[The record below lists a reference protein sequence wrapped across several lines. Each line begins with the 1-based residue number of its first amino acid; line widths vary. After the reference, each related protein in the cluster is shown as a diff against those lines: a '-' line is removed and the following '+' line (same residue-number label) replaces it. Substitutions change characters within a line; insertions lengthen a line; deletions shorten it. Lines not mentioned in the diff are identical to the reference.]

1 MNEITG
7 KYWHQFLASLPVDS
21 PYRDR
26 VFTAEGWGSDPGMAD
41 ELGILIRDGIK
52 TATCSAQWEW
62 EFDGEQ
68 WPDPG
73 HLTIVLNGRDEPL
86 CIIEVTEITIQA
98 FNQVDAQFAYE
109 EGEGD
114 RSLAYWR
121 TVHQRFFEHAMK
133 KIGRTFSVDIPLI
146 CERFRVI
153 YVGCD
158 HHDKTSDLII

>member
-7 KYWHQFLASLPVDS
+7 KYWRQFLTSLPVDS
-21 PYRDR
+21 LYPDR
-26 VFTAEGWGSDPGMAD
+26 PFSAEGWGSDPEMAD
-41 ELGILIRDGIK
+41 ELGMLIKDGIK

-62 EFDGEQ
+62 EYDGEQ
-68 WPDPG
+68 WPAPG

-86 CIIEVTEITIQA
+86 CIIEVTEITIRA
-98 FNQVDAQFAYE
+98 FDQVDAQFAFE

-121 TVHQRFFEHAMK
+121 TVHQQFFQQAMS
-133 KIGRTFSVDIPLI
+133 KIGKHFSEDIPLV

-153 YVGCD
+153 YVD
-158 HHDKTSDLII
+158 ELNDPKSVI